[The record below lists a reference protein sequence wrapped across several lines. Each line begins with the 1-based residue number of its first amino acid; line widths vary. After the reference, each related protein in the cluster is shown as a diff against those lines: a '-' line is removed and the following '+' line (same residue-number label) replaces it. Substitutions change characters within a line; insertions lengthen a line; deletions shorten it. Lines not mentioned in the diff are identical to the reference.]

1 MERFGEISELKA
13 KIGYLGFVVFKKGL
27 YVQTDKN
34 PKQKSGYQIFHAP
47 FSDINL

>member
-27 YVQTDKN
+27 YVQTDRNQSFIELVLGDVKWN
-34 PKQKSGYQIFHAP
+34 F
-47 FSDINL
+47 